1 MSEDKDVLEVA
12 AALTTAFETGD
23 LEAIAELYADDLVV
37 WHNFDQ
43 LDRTREQA
51 LSSAAWVAAEIE
63 GFTVDDRWVS
73 EVEGGY
79 VQQCVFRGRMRSTDE
94 VLEMPSMLRV
104 RVRDGQV
111 TRIEEYADSGAGG
124 NVPDPD

>member
-1 MSEDKDVLEVA
+1 MSDYNDSLEVA
-12 AALTTAFETGD
+12 AALSTAFETGD
-23 LEAIAELYADDLVV
+23 LEAIADLYADDVVV

-43 LDRTREQA
+43 LGRTREQA

-63 GFTVDDRWVS
+63 DFTVGDRWAAA
-73 EVEGGY
+73 VEGGY
-79 VQQCVFRGRMRSTDE
+79 VQQCVFRGRMRSSGE

-104 RVRDGQV
+104 HVRDGQV

>member
-1 MSEDKDVLEVA
+1 MSEDSDVLEVA
-12 AALTTAFETGD
+12 AALTAAFETGD
-23 LEAIAELYADDLVV
+23 LEAIAELYADDVVV

-73 EVEGGY
+73 RSRVVTYSSVYSEAGCVRPVRCSRCRRCCGY
-79 VQQCVFRGRMRSTDE
+79 M
-94 VLEMPSMLRV
+94 
-104 RVRDGQV
+104 
-111 TRIEEYADSGAGG
+111 
-124 NVPDPD
+124 

>member
-1 MSEDKDVLEVA
+1 MSEDIDVLEVA
-12 AALTTAFETGD
+12 AALAAAFETGD
-23 LEAIAELYADDLVV
+23 VEAIAKLYAEDVVV

-43 LDRTREQA
+43 LERTREQA

-63 GFTVDDRWVS
+63 GFTVDDRWVAA
-73 EVEGGY
+73 VEGGY
-79 VQQCVFRGRMRSTDE
+79 VQQCVFRGRMRSTGE

-104 RVRDGQV
+104 HVSEGQV
-111 TRIEEYADSGAGG
+111 TRIAEYADSGAGG